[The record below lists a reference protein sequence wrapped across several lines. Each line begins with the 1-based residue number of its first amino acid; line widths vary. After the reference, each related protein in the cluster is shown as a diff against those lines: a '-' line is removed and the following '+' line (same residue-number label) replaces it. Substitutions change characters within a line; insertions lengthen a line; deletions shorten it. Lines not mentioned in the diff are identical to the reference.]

1 MKVADLQI
9 RRNQLNLKPDRLSF
23 GKSQSARQQK
33 EGVKTAEKSFSDILN
48 QKISENQEIKFSAHA
63 IKRLQDRQI
72 NMSKTDLTR
81 LTEGVKRVDRKGANS
96 SLILVDDMAYIVSVK
111 NRIVVTALD
120 KSATLGNVFTNIDS
134 VAIV

>member
-9 RRNQLNLKPDRLSF
+9 RHNQLNIKPDRLSF
-23 GKSQSARQQK
+23 GKSQPARQQK
-33 EGVKTAEKSFSDILN
+33 TGDKAVEKSFSDILN
-48 QKISENQEIKFSAHA
+48 RKISENQDLKFSAHA

-72 NMSKTDLTR
+72 SVSKTDLTR
-81 LTEGVKRVDRKGANS
+81 LLEGVKKVDGKGANS

-111 NRIVVTALD
+111 NKIVVTALD